1 MEAVM
6 REDYSPRVH
15 VALAS
20 GTRVEHPPDL
30 PELVHIHDPAKTV
43 LIDFASCR
51 PATIAPDASID
62 SALNKIKVSG
72 SRLLLVTDENAAVI
86 GMISSCDIMGD
97 APLRVS
103 ESSGISHSD
112 ITVEMIMMP
121 LKEIKA
127 IEWSSAKNSKV
138 GHIIAT
144 MHQLECCSLP
154 VVADGKLRGLF
165 CSNVISDCLG
175 YDISQRTMHTC
186 ANSLAEIV
194 HMHNI

>member
-1 MEAVM
+1 M

-30 PELVHIHDPAKTV
+30 PELVHMHDPAKTV
-43 LIDFASCR
+43 LIDFTSCR

-62 SALNKIKVSG
+62 SAMNKIKVSG
-72 SRLLLVTDENAAVI
+72 SRLLLVTDDNAAVI
-86 GMISSCDIMGD
+86 GMISACDIMGD

-103 ESSGISHSD
+103 ESSGISHKE
-112 ITVEMIMMP
+112 ITLEMIMMR
-121 LKEIKA
+121 LKDIKV
-127 IEWSSAKNSKV
+127 IEWSSAENSKV
-138 GHIIAT
+138 GHIVAT
-144 MHQLECCSLP
+144 MHHLECCSLP
-154 VVADGKLRGLF
+154 VVEEGKIRGLF
-165 CSNVISDCLG
+165 CSNVISHCLG
-175 YDISQRTMHTC
+175 YDISEMTMHTC